1 MVSSDDE
8 RNSRDNGKNFKN
20 LRGPVGKFKISIANI
35 LNRVEYNSNYYHD
48 YLDPT
53 GELQISILTNVSIAR
68 IKNYSVSDVEIN
80 KIYLDKKNKLKEK
93 FYKLPTVEKYCVDRL
108 LRIYKIYD
116 KNLYSAITS
125 CDEILG
131 VWFEHEAKLIDSI
144 EKLLNLETDIE
155 KIKFVLSE
163 EYSHLLDT
171 IKCAQRV
178 YEQILDISAINL
190 DVDYLSRHKKDVS
203 LKTYNFEENV
213 PVGIVGSLDGSYV
226 MIDGYHRFLSL
237 MGQNIEKACYF
248 VIEQ

>member
-1 MVSSDDE
+1 M
-8 RNSRDNGKNFKN
+8 
-20 LRGPVGKFKISIANI
+20 GKFKINIANI

-53 GELQISILTNVSIAR
+53 RELQISILTNVSIAR
-68 IKNYSVSDVEIN
+68 IKKYSVSDVEIN
-80 KIYLDKKNKLKEK
+80 KVYLDKKNKLKEK
-93 FYKLPTVEKYCVDRL
+93 FYKVSTVEKYCVDRL
-108 LRIYKIYD
+108 LRIYKTYD

-144 EKLLNLETDIE
+144 ENLLNLETDIE

-163 EYSHLLDT
+163 EYSHPLDT
-171 IKCAQRV
+171 IKCTQRV
-178 YEQILDISAINL
+178 YEQTLDISAINL

-213 PVGIVGSLDGSYV
+213 PVGIVGSFGGSYIMV
-226 MIDGYHRFLSL
+226 DGYHRFLSL
-237 MGQNIEKACYF
+237 RGQNIEKACYF
-248 VIEQ
+248 VIE